1 MNQII
6 NIIQKKIYFYQL
18 NNFNYKLNISYYG
31 PCLKQQSHTNIYIY
45 IIIGI
50 IIGMII
56 SHLFNYEPDE

>member
-1 MNQII
+1 MSC
-6 NIIQKKIYFYQL
+6 L
-18 NNFNYKLNISYYG
+18 G
-31 PCLKQQSHTNIYIY
+31 PCLKHCYVKQSHTNIYIY